1 MLTATGI
8 SKRYGPTL
16 ALDGVDF
23 AARPGEI
30 HALVGEN
37 GAGKSTLI
45 NILAGRTAPD
55 GGRIEL
61 DGTSLLDGSTATAL
75 RRGVAA
81 VFQTPMLF
89 ERLSWEENLALG
101 GASQGSVGL
110 ELSDVKAQAY
120 ARASELDFA
129 LPPPGVRVADCAIA
143 TQVRLEILR
152 ALSFNPRVLIL
163 DEPTGVLAPAE
174 LTAFLA
180 MIRSLRSAGRIVII
194 VTHKLAEALAV
205 ADRITVLRADR
216 KVVELPATETTEDEL
231 ARLMIGELP
240 PPGVGHRT
248 PRPTGAIA
256 LELENIV
263 YEAGGRRL
271 LDNLSLHLV
280 PGEIVGIA
288 GVEGN
293 GQAELAALLSG
304 AIVPQAG
311 GIDIAEGGAIA
322 VIPQNR
328 DREGLILEMT
338 LWENLLLAAPL
349 RKRFVSRAG
358 MLRRRRAMEFCAELL
373 ARFAIRSAG
382 PAALAAALSGGNRQR
397 LTVARAFA
405 SAPCAIVAHDVC
417 RGLDLR
423 AVAEVH
429 QRLHEYAAGGGAVLL
444 ISSDL
449 DEIFALSDRIHVIS
463 RGRLSAVAPADR
475 NPVRLGLL
483 MAGATA

>member
-8 SKRYGPTL
+8 SKRYGLTL

-23 AARPGEI
+23 AALPGEI

-61 DGTSLLDGSTATAL
+61 DGTALLDGSSATAL

-89 ERLSWEENLALG
+89 ERLTWEENLALG
-101 GASQGSVGL
+101 AASQGSVGL

-120 ARASELDFA
+120 VRASELDFT
-129 LPPPGVRVADCAIA
+129 LPPPGVRVADCSIA

-180 MIRSLRSAGRIVII
+180 MIRGLRTAGRIVII

-205 ADRITVLRADR
+205 ADRITVLRAGR
-216 KVVELPATETTEDEL
+216 KVAELPTAETGEHEL

-240 PPGVGHRT
+240 PAGVGHRS

-256 LELENIV
+256 FELENIV
-263 YEAGGRRL
+263 YEAGGRRV

-293 GQAELAALLSG
+293 GQAELAAILSG

-311 GIDIAEGGAIA
+311 RIDIAEGGAVA

-328 DREGLILEMT
+328 DREGLILEMM

-349 RKRFVSRAG
+349 RKRFASRAG

-382 PAALAAALSGGNRQR
+382 PAVTAAALSGGNRQR

-429 QRLHEYAAGGGAVLL
+429 
-444 ISSDL
+444 
-449 DEIFALSDRIHVIS
+449 
-463 RGRLSAVAPADR
+463 
-475 NPVRLGLL
+475 
-483 MAGATA
+483 

>member
-1 MLTATGI
+1 MLNATGI
-8 SKRYGPTL
+8 TKRYGSTI
-16 ALDGVDF
+16 ALGGVDF

-45 NILAGRTAPD
+45 SILAGRTTPD
-55 GGRIEL
+55 AGRIEL
-61 DGTSLLDGSTATAL
+61 DGTPLRDGSAATL
-75 RRGVAA
+75 RRGVTA

-89 ERLSWEENLALG
+89 ERLTWEENLALG
-101 GASQGSVGL
+101 GDGQGSVGL
-110 ELSDVKAQAY
+110 ELDVVKAQAY
-120 ARASELDFA
+120 ARASELNFS
-129 LPPPGVRVADCAIA
+129 LPPPGARVADCSLA

-152 ALSFNPRVLIL
+152 ALSFKPRVLIL

-180 MIRSLRSAGRIVII
+180 MIRGLRIAGRIVII

-205 ADRITVLRADR
+205 ADRITVLRAGR
-216 KVVELPATETTEDEL
+216 KIAELPAARTDEREL

-240 PPGVGHRT
+240 PAGVARRAR
-248 PRPTGAIA
+248 RPTGAVA

-263 YEAGGRRL
+263 IEAGGRRP
-271 LDNLSLHLV
+271 LDNLSLHLA

-293 GQAELAALLSG
+293 GQTDLAAVLSG
-304 AIVPQAG
+304 AVIPSAG
-311 GIDIAEGGAIA
+311 RVHVAADGVVA

-328 DREGLILEMT
+328 DREALILEMT
-338 LWENLLLAAPL
+338 LWENLLLSAPL
-349 RKRFVSRAG
+349 RQRFVGRAG
-358 MLRRRRAMEFCAELL
+358 MLDRRRAVEFCRALL
-373 ARFAIRSAG
+373 ARFAIRAAG
-382 PAALAAALSGGNRQR
+382 PEATAAALSGGNRQR
-397 LTVARAFA
+397 LAVARTFA
-405 SAPCAIVAHDVC
+405 STPRAIVAHDVC

-423 AVAEVH
+423 ATAEVH
-429 QRLHEYAAGGGAVLL
+429 GRLQEYAADGGAVIL

-449 DEIFALSDRIHVIS
+449 DEIFALSDRILVIS

-483 MAGATA
+483 MSGATA

>member
-1 MLTATGI
+1 VLNALGL
-8 SKRYGPTL
+8 SKRYGATL

-23 AARPGEI
+23 TARPGEI

-45 NILAGRTAPD
+45 GILAGRIAPG

-61 DGTSLLDGSTATAL
+61 DGTALRDGSSAATL

-101 GASQGSVGL
+101 GTRRRSVGL

-120 ARASELDFA
+120 LRAGELDFT
-129 LPPPGVRVADCAIA
+129 LPPPGLRVTDCAIA

-163 DEPTGVLAPAE
+163 DEPTGVLAPGE

-180 MIRSLRSAGRIVII
+180 MIRGLRTAGRIVIL

-205 ADRITVLRADR
+205 ADRITVLRAGR
-216 KVVELPATETTEDEL
+216 KVVELPAAQTNEQEL
-231 ARLMIGELP
+231 ARLMIGDLP
-240 PPGVGHRT
+240 PAGDPHRT
-248 PRPTGAIA
+248 PRPTGAVA

-263 YEAGGRRL
+263 YEAGGRRV
-271 LDNLSLHLV
+271 LDNLSLHLT

-293 GQAELAALLSG
+293 GQAELAAILSG
-304 AIVPQAG
+304 ALMPSAG
-311 GIDIAEGGAIA
+311 RIDIAEGGTVA

-349 RKRFVSRAG
+349 RKRFASRAG
-358 MLRRRRAMEFCAELL
+358 ILRRRRAREFCAELL
-373 ARFAIRSAG
+373 ARFAIRAAG
-382 PAALAAALSGGNRQR
+382 PTAPAAALSGGNRQR

-405 SAPCAIVAHDVC
+405 SAPRAIVAHDVC

-429 QRLHEYAAGGGAVLL
+429 RRLHEYAAAGGAVLL
-444 ISSDL
+444 VASDL
-449 DEIFALSDRIHVIS
+449 DEIFALADRILVIS
-463 RGRLSAVAPADR
+463 RGRLTAVAAADR
-475 NPVRLGLL
+475 NPTRLGLL
-483 MAGATA
+483 MSGATV

>member
-8 SKRYGPTL
+8 SKRYGATR

-23 AARPGEI
+23 TARSGEI

-45 NILAGRTAPD
+45 GILAGRTAPD

-61 DGTSLLDGSTATAL
+61 DGTAL
-75 RRGVAA
+75 RAGSSATTLHRGVAA

-101 GASQGSVGL
+101 GARRRKVGL

-120 ARASELDFA
+120 MRAGELDFT
-129 LPPPGVRVADCAIA
+129 LPPSGVRVAECAIA
-143 TQVRLEILR
+143 MQVRLEILR

-180 MIRSLRSAGRIVII
+180 MIRGLRGAGRIVIL
-194 VTHKLAEALAV
+194 VTHKLAEALAI
-205 ADRITVLRADR
+205 ADRITVLRAGR
-216 KVVELPATETTEDEL
+216 KVTELPAAETNEDEL
-231 ARLMIGELP
+231 ARLMIGDLP
-240 PPGVGHRT
+240 PAGGGHRA

-263 YEAGGRRL
+263 YEAGGRRM
-271 LDNLSLHLV
+271 LDNLSVHLV

-293 GQAELAALLSG
+293 GQAELAAILSG
-304 AIVPQAG
+304 AVMPSAG
-311 GIDIAEGGAIA
+311 RIGIAEGGTVA

-349 RKRFVSRAG
+349 RKRFASRAG
-358 MLRRRRAMEFCAELL
+358 MLLRRQAMEFCAELL
-373 ARFAIRSAG
+373 ARFAIRAPG
-382 PAALAAALSGGNRQR
+382 PAALTAALSGGNRQR

-405 SAPCAIVAHDVC
+405 SAPCVIVAHDVC
-417 RGLDLR
+417 RGLDRR
-423 AVAEVH
+423 AVAELH
-429 QRLHEYAAGGGAVLL
+429 QRWHEYAAAGGAVLL
-444 ISSDL
+444 IASDL
-449 DEIFALSDRIHVIS
+449 DEIFALADRIHVIS
-463 RGRLSAVAPADR
+463 RGRLTAVAPADR
-475 NPVRLGLL
+475 NPTRLGLL
-483 MAGATA
+483 MAGATP